1 MVSKLKALN
10 FRVTLWIHPFVSCH
24 SLQFWR
30 YWRRGLLVNMNV
42 LSSIVDLIVERSR
55 FLQLIYDDILF
66 NTTFQPLMN
75 VVRTVYEHLPVR
87 LPGISLWWNGLAG
100 SLDFSNEATRD
111 EYAARLKHLQTSYDI
126 DSFKF
131 DAGEVNW
138 LPPFGS
144 LANPSSQEISTGK
157 ADAVVTSFGLYP
169 HLYAHVAHRSD
180 ATHRLQEVRVGY
192 RTQTLPM
199 FVRIIDK
206 DSDWTYSNGL
216 RSLLPTVFNFGL
228 VGYPFILPDMV
239 GDALRTIVEATHE
252 ILSLSCVRR
261 WAAMDTV

>member
-1 MVSKLKALN
+1 
-10 FRVTLWIHPFVSCH
+10 
-24 SLQFWR
+24 
-30 YWRRGLLVNMNV
+30 MNV
-42 LSSIVDLIVERSR
+42 ISSIINLIVERSR

-66 NTTFQPLMN
+66 NPTFQPWMN
-75 VVRTVYEHLPVR
+75 IVRTVYQRLPVR

-100 SLDFSNEATRD
+100 SLDFSNEATRE
-111 EYAARLKHLQTSYDI
+111 EYVDSLKRLQTSYEI

-144 LANPSSQEISTGK
+144 LANPSCEQISIDK
-157 ADAVVTSFGLYP
+157 ANAVTSLGLYP
-169 HLYAHVAHRSD
+169 YLYAHLAHRSD
-180 ATHRLQEVRVGY
+180 ATNRLQEVRVGY

-206 DSDWTYSNGL
+206 DSDWSYSNGL

-239 GDALRTIVEATHE
+239 SDASND
-252 ILSLSCVRR
+252 LSG
-261 WAAMDTV
+261 